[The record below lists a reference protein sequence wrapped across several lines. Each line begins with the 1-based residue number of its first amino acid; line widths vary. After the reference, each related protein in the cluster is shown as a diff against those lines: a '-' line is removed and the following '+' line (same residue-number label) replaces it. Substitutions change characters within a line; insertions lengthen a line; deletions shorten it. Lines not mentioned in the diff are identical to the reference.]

1 MTLFFRVLML
11 GITIFV
17 IVLMKYDR
25 KKNKPVEDKMLA
37 NNITAEFRPITS
49 SELFYADILY
59 SRLKSYYIK
68 LFGIG
73 LFVDAFF
80 VGVMVTNSDREAVAR
95 YGMYIALIS
104 IIVLHLVLS
113 FSGFVLLK
121 QIRLG
126 EYKVMVGTLIDKRKV
141 QGYENYVA
149 LLKNDRE
156 AFEEFV
162 SYLTINVS
170 EFYRNPEQWELM
182 DKEIFPE
189 LIAKFGKNLKIWSAA
204 CSTGERDEGELQ
216 ICVDQRIQAAVD
228 VLQHLVHVG
237 RPVSDDQHAHRPVL
251 TEVRQLRPGVGAPGV
266 LHTGGFF
273 TGCRRD
279 CRPRHSSA

>member
-1 MTLFFRVLML
+1 MGLLKVYEVTNFMTLFFRVLML

-17 IVLMKYDR
+17 IVLIKYDR
-25 KKNKPVEDKMLA
+25 KKNKPVEDRMLA

-73 LFVDAFF
+73 LFIDAFF

-141 QGYENYVA
+141 QGYRT
-149 LLKNDRE
+149 K
-156 AFEEFV
+156 
-162 SYLTINVS
+162 IN
-170 EFYRNPEQWELM
+170 
-182 DKEIFPE
+182 
-189 LIAKFGKNLKIWSAA
+189 
-204 CSTGERDEGELQ
+204 
-216 ICVDQRIQAAVD
+216 
-228 VLQHLVHVG
+228 
-237 RPVSDDQHAHRPVL
+237 
-251 TEVRQLRPGVGAPGV
+251 
-266 LHTGGFF
+266 FF
-273 TGCRRD
+273 TIRDDDGVDRVYQGIPKGEYDEAEPGRRCMIFKFNKD
-279 CRPRHSSA
+279 KSNTPANITKHVVLM